1 MIKRFPKK
9 KKKSFYFVE
18 IVGVVRRSG

>member
-18 IVGVVRRSG
+18 IVGVVRRFG